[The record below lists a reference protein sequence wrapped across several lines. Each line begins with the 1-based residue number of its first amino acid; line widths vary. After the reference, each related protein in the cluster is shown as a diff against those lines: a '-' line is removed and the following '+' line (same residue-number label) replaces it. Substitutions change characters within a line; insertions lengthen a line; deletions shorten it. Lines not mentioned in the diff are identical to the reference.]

1 MGIMNL
7 FDKFLTVFK
16 AFDENE
22 VEYILIGGFAVILHG
37 FPRLTQDI
45 DLLIKMTPSNIKKL
59 QKALLQVFHDRD
71 IHSITFADLKKY
83 AVVRY
88 GSPEGFHLDLISQIG
103 QLATYEDVE
112 YEVISVENIPIRT
125 ASPESLRDL
134 KKDSVRPEDQRD
146 LIFLEALI
154 KTKKSK

>member
-1 MGIMNL
+1 MGVMNI

-16 AFDENE
+16 ALEEKE

-45 DLLIKMTPSNIKKL
+45 DLLIKMTSSNIRKL
-59 QKALLQVFHDRD
+59 QKALFQVFHDQD
-71 IHSITFADLKKY
+71 IHNINLADLKKY

-88 GSPEGFHLDLISQIG
+88 GSPEGFHLDLISKIG

-112 YEVISVENIPIRT
+112 YEMIPVENISIRT
-125 ASPESLRDL
+125 ATPESLRDL
-134 KKDSVRPEDQRD
+134 KKDSLRPEDQRD
-146 LIFLEALI
+146 LIFLEELI
-154 KTKKSK
+154 KTNKPR